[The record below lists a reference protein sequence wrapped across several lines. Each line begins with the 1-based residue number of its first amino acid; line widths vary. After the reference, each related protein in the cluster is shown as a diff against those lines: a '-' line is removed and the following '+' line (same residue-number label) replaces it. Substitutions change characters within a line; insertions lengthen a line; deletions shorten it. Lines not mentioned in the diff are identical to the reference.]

1 MFTRPKELADVR
13 GVSYTFSLLWRFG
26 MISVPEEVEKK
37 LKGKSEVREVICLEE
52 SYNLKKIICGYVLD
66 SVIRCFLHII

>member
-1 MFTRPKELADVR
+1 MAIRDDLSAS
-13 GVSYTFSLLWRFG
+13 GCG
-26 MISVPEEVEKK
+26 EEVEREP
-37 LKGKSEVREVICLEE
+37 EVREVICLEE

>member
-1 MFTRPKELADVR
+1 MAFRDDFRT
-13 GVSYTFSLLWRFG
+13 GGSG
-26 MISVPEEVEKK
+26 EKTER
-37 LKGKSEVREVICLEE
+37 KSEVREVIGLEE